1 MGWGSAKQRCPQPKS
16 KQPAG
21 KLQGWLVVVVLLV
34 ACSLLYFTGGHNGQ
48 LFVLSSPKRWDE
60 LPTDRPARFFLLGG
74 FPFWQVQCGT
84 GIRNRRVSR
93 DGVATATYSLS
104 LVALFRGLNNMEGFE
119 KSRMRKPTTDAAW

>member
-60 LPTDRPARFFLLGG
+60 LPTDRPARFFLLG
-74 FPFWQVQCGT
+74 
-84 GIRNRRVSR
+84 VSILAGPVR
-93 DGVATATYSLS
+93 D
-104 LVALFRGLNNMEGFE
+104 RDQEQEGF
-119 KSRMRKPTTDAAW
+119 T